1 MKKILISIV
10 FVGIGLASF
19 FYFSAP
25 KESKEDG
32 NIEVVLIDEIGNTI
46 SNKEIPFYEGDTLF
60 EILDENYDLL
70 CADASYNPSTNCNSV
85 GINGRV
91 ILGIDSLVTNW
102 QNNYISIYINDD
114 YATEGIDQIE
124 LVDNAVYK
132 FEFLVV
138 GGASNED

>member
-10 FVGIGLASF
+10 FIGIGLASF

-25 KESKEDG
+25 KESEESG
-32 NIEVVLIDEIGNTI
+32 NIEVVLIDEIGDIVST
-46 SNKEIPFYEGDTLF
+46 KTLPYYEGDTLF
-60 EILDENYDLL
+60 KVLDENYDIL
-70 CADASYNPSTNCNSV
+70 CADASYNPSSDCNSV

-91 ILGIDSLVTNW
+91 ILGIDTLITNW

-114 YATEGIDQIE
+114 YAVQGIDQIE
-124 LVDNAVYK
+124 LQNNAIYK
-132 FEFLVV
+132 FEFLVI